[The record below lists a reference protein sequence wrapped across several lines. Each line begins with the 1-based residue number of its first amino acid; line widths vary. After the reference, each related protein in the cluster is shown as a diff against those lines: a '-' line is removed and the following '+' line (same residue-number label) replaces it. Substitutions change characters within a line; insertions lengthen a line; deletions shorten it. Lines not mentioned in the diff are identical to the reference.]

1 MQKLSEAHS
10 LKAHPPNLQLP
21 TVAQVGLAVVL
32 IQDAIST
39 YTQYYLILDSR
50 SLYQVKKVSFCL
62 QMASQVA
69 LVVKNPPANEGDTRD
84 MGSIHRSGR
93 SPGEGVGYPV
103 QFSWASLVAYM
114 VNNPPAMRRPVF
126 NLWVGKISWRR
137 AWQPTPVVLPR
148 ESPWTEK
155 PGMLQFMGLQRVG
168 HG

>member
-39 YTQYYLILDSR
+39 YTQDYLILDSK

-69 LVVKNPPANEGDTRD
+69 LVVKNPLPMKEIQETWVQSIGQEDPLEKGKIAWRRD
-84 MGSIHRSGR
+84 RLPS
-93 SPGEGVGYPV
+93 
-103 QFSWASLVAYM
+103 
-114 VNNPPAMRRPVF
+114 PVF
-126 NLWVGKISWRR
+126 LGFPGGLHGKQSICNAETCVQSLGWED
-137 AWQPTPVVLPR
+137 LL
-148 ESPWTEK
+148 EE
-155 PGMLQFMGLQRVG
+155 GMATHSSILA
-168 HG
+168 